1 MPVHNW
7 CKAQAEQ
14 TAIKTGFCCCS
25 THVELD
31 DLLLFLPEQQARDAM
46 EAFDGDADG
55 HISAE
60 VPHPSQHPRADADY
74 GHGSMICEE

>member
-1 MPVHNW
+1 MQFISRDIEW
-7 CKAQAEQ
+7 CLSR
-14 TAIKTGFCCCS
+14 S

-31 DLLLFLPEQQARDAM
+31 DVLLFLPEHQARDAM

-60 VPHPSQHPRADADY
+60 VPQAHVLNTFLLVVQSRVY
-74 GHGSMICEE
+74 S

>member
-1 MPVHNW
+1 MQFISWNIEW
-7 CKAQAEQ
+7 CLSR
-14 TAIKTGFCCCS
+14 S

-31 DLLLFLPEQQARDAM
+31 DVLLFLPEHQARDAM

-60 VPHPSQHPRADADY
+60 VPQARVLNTFLLVVQSRK
-74 GHGSMICEE
+74 

>member
-1 MPVHNW
+1 MGLHHVLVPASRMSAW
-7 CKAQAEQ
+7 L
-14 TAIKTGFCCCS
+14 CS

-31 DLLLFLPEQQARDAM
+31 DLQLFLPEQQARDAM

-60 VPHPSQHPRADADY
+60 VAVLTTSSQPSAR
-74 GHGSMICEE
+74 GHSVAST